1 MGRRHRIPP
10 GYPWIVGDAA
20 TPAPHPTRVICPG
33 HGDDDDGGVLSVD
46 GAPAIRLTWLGHA
59 TVLVEDRARVL
70 TDPVLT
76 ARLLHLHRRAG
87 ETPAAP
93 PAALDAVVVSHLHS
107 DHLHLPS
114 LRLLAPGTP
123 VLVPRG
129 SAGLLRRTGVEPIE
143 VSAGDAVSV
152 GGATITAVPARHAGS
167 RWPWSRLHCAALGYV
182 IEGNGATYFAGD
194 TTAFPEMATLHPRL
208 DVALL
213 PVGGWGPWL
222 RGGHLDPAAAALCL
236 RELRPGVAVPV
247 HYGTLWPTGLRW
259 LRPRLFHQ
267 PGRTF
272 AAHARVSA
280 PRVEVRVVAP
290 GASTTVRVASGRSL
304 PDRRKGQRKDRS
316 DQPRRAGGV

>member
-1 MGRRHRIPP
+1 MASGTMREKNGRAGPEEPRMC
-10 GYPWIVGDAA
+10 GEM
-20 TPAPHPTRVICPG
+20 
-33 HGDDDDGGVLSVD
+33 HGVD
-46 GAPAIRLTWLGHA
+46 GPPAIRLTWLGHA

-76 ARLLHLHRRAG
+76 GRLLHLHRRAG
-87 ETPAAP
+87 ETPTAAP
-93 PAALDAVVVSHLHS
+93 PALDAVVVSHLHS

-129 SAGLLRRTGVEPIE
+129 SARLLRRTGVEPIE
-143 VSAGDAVSV
+143 VSRGDSVSV
-152 GGATITAVPARHAGS
+152 GGATITAVPARHDGS

-182 IEGNGATYFAGD
+182 IVGSGATYFAGD
-194 TTAFPEMATLHPRL
+194 TVAFPEMGTLHPRL

-222 RGGHLDPAAAALCL
+222 RGHHLDPGSAALCL
-236 RELRPGVAVPV
+236 QALRPGVAVPV

-259 LRPRLFHQ
+259 LRPGVFHE

-280 PRVEVRVVAP
+280 PGVEVRVVAP
-290 GASTTVRVASGRSL
+290 GGSTTVRVASGRSS
-304 PDRRKGQRKDRS
+304 PGRRPDRS
-316 DQPRRAGGV
+316 DQAGRAGGV

>member
-1 MGRRHRIPP
+1 MSGE
-10 GYPWIVGDAA
+10 
-20 TPAPHPTRVICPG
+20 
-33 HGDDDDGGVLSVD
+33 VLGVD
-46 GAPAIRLTWLGHA
+46 GAPTIGLTWLGHA

-76 ARLLHLHRRAG
+76 GRLLHLHRRGG
-87 ETPAAP
+87 ETPAGAP
-93 PAALDAVVVSHLHS
+93 PALDAVVVSHLHS

-114 LRLLAPGTP
+114 LRLLEPGTP

-143 VSAGDAVSV
+143 VSRGDTVCV
-152 GGATITAVPARHAGS
+152 GDATITAVPAYHAGS
-167 RWPWSRLHCAALGYV
+167 RWPWSRLQCAALGYV
-182 IEGNGATYFAGD
+182 IVGNGATYFAGD
-194 TTAFPEMATLHPRL
+194 TVAFPQMATLHPRL

-222 RGGHLDPAAAALCL
+222 RGRHLDPHSAALCL

-259 LRPRLFHQ
+259 LRPGVFHE
-267 PGRTF
+267 PGRAF
-272 AAHARVSA
+272 AAQARQSA

-290 GASTTVRVASGRSL
+290 GASTTVRVAPGRSR
-304 PDRRKGQRKDRS
+304 PGQQPDRS
-316 DQPRRAGGV
+316 DQPGRAGGV

>member
-1 MGRRHRIPP
+1 MSGE
-10 GYPWIVGDAA
+10 
-20 TPAPHPTRVICPG
+20 
-33 HGDDDDGGVLSVD
+33 VLGVD

-76 ARLLHLHRRAG
+76 SRLLHLHRRAG
-87 ETPAAP
+87 ETPAAAP
-93 PAALDAVVVSHLHS
+93 HELDAVVVSHLHS

-129 SAGLLRRTGVEPIE
+129 SAGLLRGTGVEPIE
-143 VSAGDAVSV
+143 MSRGDAVSV
-152 GGATITAVPARHAGS
+152 AGATITAVPAHLAGS

-182 IEGNGATYFAGD
+182 IVGNGATYFAGD
-194 TTAFPEMATLHPRL
+194 TVAFPEMATLHPRL

-222 RGGHLDPAAAALCL
+222 RGQHLEPAGAARCL
-236 RELRPGVAVPV
+236 RELRPSVAVPV

-259 LRPRLFHQ
+259 LRPGVFHE

-272 AAHARVSA
+272 AAHAAASA
-280 PRVEVRVVAP
+280 PRVDVRVVAP
-290 GASTTVRVASGRSL
+290 GGSTTVRVASGRTL
-304 PDRRKGQRKDRS
+304 QQRDRS
-316 DQPRRAGGV
+316 DQSGRAGGV